1 MQEEYEHAA
10 PQNDESAFETILF
23 RILLLTDEIC
33 TYVCVYLIFDVREQL
48 VDDDGIKRYQ
58 GTQIIMSL
66 CKCLLFCTWFHD
78 DKVENCVYTIFRTLF
93 LQKIFIS
100 IAFLRL
106 SKLVLIS

>member
-33 TYVCVYLIFDVREQL
+33 TYVCVYMNIFLMFDVREQL

-58 GTQIIMSL
+58 GTNYLEFVQMSL
-66 CKCLLFCTWFHD
+66 
-78 DKVENCVYTIFRTLF
+78 F
-93 LQKIFIS
+93 LH
-100 IAFLRL
+100 
-106 SKLVLIS
+106 LVWRWR